1 VAQFSVRAW
10 LADQI
15 GCEADSLTILDAA
28 PDERTILFALDGEPC
43 GQVHVL
49 AAAPGLGQ
57 GIVAAWAPDGS
68 ANAEI
73 AADREVSW

>member
-1 VAQFSVRAW
+1 MSQFSVRAW

-15 GCEADSLTILDAA
+15 GCPADSLTILDAA
-28 PDERTILFALDGEPC
+28 PDERTILFALDGQPY

-49 AAAPGLGQ
+49 GGSRDAEL

-73 AADREVSW
+73 PAGEEVGW